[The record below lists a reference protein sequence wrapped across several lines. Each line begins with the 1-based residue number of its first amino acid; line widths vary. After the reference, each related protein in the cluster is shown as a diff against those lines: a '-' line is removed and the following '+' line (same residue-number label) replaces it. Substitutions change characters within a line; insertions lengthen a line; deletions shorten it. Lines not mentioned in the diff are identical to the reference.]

1 MIVKESAVGPTKLE
15 MSEWVVM
22 FLLRPMSVVP
32 CKVIYRGVGRAEL
45 WVRSKQ
51 LKIPPG
57 RGSVWEGTRVEF
69 FFFCWGGGVP
79 GNLETP
85 LATPLLYNRSGRASQ
100 MLYIK

>member
-45 WVRSKQ
+45 WVSSKQ

-57 RGSVWEGTRVEF
+57 RGGGGTR
-69 FFFCWGGGVP
+69 P

-85 LATPLLYNRSGRASQ
+85 LATPLLYNRSRTASQ